1 MEKQQTKILLVDDE
15 PDIIEIIK
23 FNLEIKGYQIYTA
36 SDGLEAI
43 QIAEK
48 IVPHLIIMDVMM
60 PNMDGIEACEQLR
73 KDIKFSSTIIMFLS
87 ARGEDFSYVAAF
99 EAGADDYVTKPI
111 KPKVL
116 VSKVKALLRRF
127 RGENQKENIL
137 DFGGLIIN
145 KDEYKI
151 IIQENE
157 IFLPRKEFELIYLLA
172 SKINKVCK
180 REEIMETIW
189 GSDVI
194 VGDRTIDVHIRK
206 LREKIGNNYLKT
218 VKGIGYKFTLPKN
231 NQFWN
236 YLSLIKSPF
245 IYQLL

>member
-1 MEKQQTKILLVDDE
+1 MEKQETKILLVDDE

-23 FNLEIKGYQIYTA
+23 FNLEKKGYHIFTA

-43 QIAEK
+43 KISEK

-73 KDIKFSSTIIMFLS
+73 KDNRFSDTIIMFLS

-116 VSKVKALLRRF
+116 VSKVKDLLRRF
-127 RGENQKENIL
+127 KEDHKKENVL
-137 DFGGLIIN
+137 DFGDLIID
-145 KDEYKI
+145 KEEYKI
-151 IIQENE
+151 IKQEKE

-172 SKINKVCK
+172 SKMNKVCK
-180 REEIMETIW
+180 REEIMENIW
-189 GSDVI
+189 GSEVV
-194 VGDRTIDVHIRK
+194 VGDRTIDVHVRK

-218 VKGIGYKFTLPKN
+218 VKGIGYKFTLPK
-231 NQFWN
+231 
-236 YLSLIKSPF
+236 K
-245 IYQLL
+245 

>member
-23 FNLEIKGYQIYTA
+23 FNLEKKGYHVFTA

-43 QIAEK
+43 KIAEK
-48 IVPHLIIMDVMM
+48 IIPHLIIMDVMM

-73 KDIKFSSTIIMFLS
+73 KDSKFSNTIIMFLS

-127 RGENQKENIL
+127 EGEDQNENIL
-137 DFGGLIIN
+137 DFGGLIID

-151 IIQENE
+151 IVQENE

-172 SKINKVCK
+172 SKKNKVCK

-189 GSDVI
+189 GSDVV

-206 LREKIGNNYLKT
+206 LREKIGNNYVKT
-218 VKGIGYKFTLPKN
+218 IKGIGYKFTLPK
-231 NQFWN
+231 
-236 YLSLIKSPF
+236 K
-245 IYQLL
+245 